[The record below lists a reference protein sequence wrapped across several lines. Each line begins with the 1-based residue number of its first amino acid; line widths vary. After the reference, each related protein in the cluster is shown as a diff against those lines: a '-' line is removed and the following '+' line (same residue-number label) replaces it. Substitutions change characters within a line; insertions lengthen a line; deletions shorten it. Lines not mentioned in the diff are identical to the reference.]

1 MKQHIPQLTLR
12 LDAAACD
19 TDAPWHAGGS
29 VVYLGTLLT
38 LILDT
43 AARIPTRIGKELHL
57 PLPPAATPRQIRDT
71 AESWLR
77 DEALR
82 VFSGTIQNS
91 ALAGRRPMLVVL
103 TFGKRGDWVRSAGDE
118 LRCQWRLVEQPP
130 MIIEQVLEGAMAQ
143 AQATPVA
150 DDFFAFC

>member
-1 MKQHIPQLTLR
+1 MQPHKPQLNLR
-12 LDAAACD
+12 LDTALPD
-19 TDAPWHAGGS
+19 SDAPWHAGGS

-82 VFSGTIQNS
+82 VFSGTIQKS
-91 ALAGRRPMLVVL
+91 ALAGRRPLRVVL
-103 TFGKRGDWVRSAGDE
+103 TFGKRGDWVRSTGDE

-130 MIIEQVLEGAMAQ
+130 VIIEQVLEGAMAQ
-143 AQATPVA
+143 AQATSVV